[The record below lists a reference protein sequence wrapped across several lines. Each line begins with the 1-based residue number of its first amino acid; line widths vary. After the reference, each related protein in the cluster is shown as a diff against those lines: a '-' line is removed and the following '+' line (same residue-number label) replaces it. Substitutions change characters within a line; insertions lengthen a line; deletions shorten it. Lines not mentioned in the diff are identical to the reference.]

1 MNALA
6 QLQPVRDT
14 LQTLLLHQKLT
25 DETQIFLQAL
35 RSGDT
40 RHAWSMMSKSWD
52 GMNCSDFSSMISE
65 RLPAFGRST
74 ATFLGLVMDDGCEAV
89 VDAFL
94 YFENE
99 RWASCDVTLALEE
112 SHWKIDSLALRE
124 IDWELDPFSDSDP
137 KLTSRT
143 HSLDIEG

>member
-1 MNALA
+1 MTALA

-14 LQTLLLHQKLT
+14 IQTLLLHQKLT

-35 RSGDT
+35 RSADT
-40 RHAWSMMSKSWD
+40 RHAWGMMSKSWE
-52 GMNCSDFSSMISE
+52 GMSCSDFSSMISE

-74 ATFLGLVMDDGCEAV
+74 ATFIGLVMDDGCEAV

-99 RWASCDVTLALEE
+99 RWASCDVTLTLEE
-112 SHWKIDSLALRE
+112 SHWKIDRLALRE
-124 IDWELDPFSDSDP
+124 IDWELDPFSDSEP
-137 KLTSRT
+137 QLTSRT